1 MYPAKAKWIFLILG
15 AVGFLSVLLVVVH
28 ILFLPVGLTLMA
40 AAIAVNLLFYRC
52 PSCKKH
58 LGRTTGD
65 YCPHCGS
72 RIAH

>member
-1 MYPAKAKWIFLILG
+1 MGPAKAKWVFLILG
-15 AVGFLSVLLVVVH
+15 ALGFLSVLLVTVH
-28 ILFLPVGLTLMA
+28 YLFLPVGLILMT
-40 AAIAVNLLFYRC
+40 AAIVINLLFYRC

-58 LGRTTGD
+58 LGRTAGD